1 MPGFSFYKFRLSL
14 SKKLFMEQRHSTHSV
29 HSLQVHSVWITRYR
43 YPVLV
48 GDVQL
53 RCREIIRQVCN
64 TMDIQILK
72 GVVSKDHIHL
82 PVSYLSQSSISDTV
96 KRLKGRSSRM
106 LLQEFP
112 ELKRR
117 YWGGHFWG
125 IGYGSWSTGH
135 ITEDILTSCLSY
147 HKDNPNTDE
156 NIILE

>member
-1 MPGFSFYKFRLSL
+1 
-14 SKKLFMEQRHSTHSV
+14 MEQRHSTHSV
-29 HSLQVHSVWITRYR
+29 HILQVHLVWITKYR

-48 GDVQL
+48 GDIQL

-82 PVSYLSQSSISDTV
+82 HVSYRPQSSISDTG

-117 YWGGHFWG
+117 YWGGHFWS

-135 ITEDILTSCLSY
+135 ITEEILTSYLSH

-156 NIILE
+156 NFILE

>member
-1 MPGFSFYKFRLSL
+1 
-14 SKKLFMEQRHSTHSV
+14 MEQRHSPDSV
-29 HSLQVHSVWITRYR
+29 HSLQVHLVWITKYR

-48 GDVQL
+48 GDIQV
-53 RCREIIRQVCN
+53 RCREILRQVCN
-64 TMDIQILK
+64 TLDIQILK

-82 PVSYLSQSSISDTV
+82 HVSYRPQHSISDIV

-117 YWGGHFWG
+117 YWGGHFLG

-135 ITEDILTSCLSY
+135 ITEDILSAYLSH

-156 NIILE
+156 NFILE